1 MQAAKDK
8 VVSSAINEL
17 KRIKTGERPSF
28 NMSLAIKPARAVE
41 SFTARM
47 TDAEREVWAKALSLK
62 FEDDERRLR
71 RGD

>member
-1 MQAAKDK
+1 MQAAKDETVK
-8 VVSSAINEL
+8 AAINEF
-17 KRIKTGERPSF
+17 KRIKAGSKPSF
-28 NMSLAIKPARAVE
+28 NMALAIKPERAAE

-47 TDAEREVWAKALSLK
+47 TDVEREVWAKALSLK

>member
-1 MQAAKDK
+1 MHSTNKEAVDH
-8 VVSSAINEL
+8 AINEF
-17 KRIKTGERPSF
+17 KRIKAGVKPSF

-47 TDAEREVWAKALSLK
+47 TDVEREVWAKALSLK
-62 FEDDERRLR
+62 FEDDERKLR

>member
-1 MQAAKDK
+1 MQAAKDE
-8 VVSSAINEL
+8 VVKAAINEF
-17 KRIKTGERPSF
+17 KRIKAGEKPSF
-28 NMSLAIKPARAVE
+28 NMLLAIKPARHVE

-47 TDAEREVWAKALSLK
+47 TGAEREVWAKALSLK